1 MKPARITLAIVA
13 LVAFTACDKDEKRED
28 STAAMDHAMDSSG
41 AMAPAPA
48 TTAMVNPNDAT
59 REQLLATG
67 LDSGVVTEIIKARPY
82 KTMLEV
88 EKILVKKTETER
100 DSIFVRAFIP
110 IDINKAT
117 AKEIETIPGV
127 GPKMRHEFE
136 EYRPWTSIEQ
146 FRREIGKYVDAA
158 EVARL
163 ERFIVIR

>member
-1 MKPARITLAIVA
+1 MKPARITLGIAA
-13 LVAFTACDKDEKRED
+13 LLVFTACDRDEKRED
-28 STAAMDHAMDSSG
+28 TAA
-41 AMAPAPA
+41 AMAPAADSMAATPAPA
-48 TTAMVNPNDAT
+48 TAAMVNPNDAT

-67 LDSGVVTEIIKARPY
+67 LDSGVVTQIIAARPY
-82 KTMLEV
+82 KNMLEV
-88 EKILVKKTETER
+88 EKVLVKKTDREK
-100 DSIFVRAFIP
+100 DSIYVRTFIP

-136 EYRPWTSIEQ
+136 EYRPWTSVEQ

-163 ERFIVIR
+163 ERYIIIR